1 MQIILRD
8 FQRYA
13 AIQEPTQGDM
23 IKIFLNKT
31 QNEVDKIP
39 LEKFNELVAEISEA
53 ISKESKFTPTFKLDG
68 IEYGFIPNLEEITYG
83 ENRDLTGYLND
94 WQTMHLAMAVSFR
107 PITLKKGGK
116 YLIEEYNG
124 TSATAEIMRDCPLDI
139 VQGMNVFFYNLMNDL
154 LNCIPKFIT
163 TEVVNLAAL
172 EASGAVIKKSIPSV
186 KATLLDLMK

>member
-139 VQGMNVFFYNLMNDL
+139 VQGMNIFFYNLINDL
-154 LNCIPKFIT
+154 LNCIPKYIT

-172 EASGAVIKKSIPSV
+172 EASGAVIQKSIPSV

>member
-139 VQGMNVFFYNLMNDL
+139 VQGMNIFFYNLINDL
-154 LNCIPKFIT
+154 LNCIPKYIT

>member
-53 ISKESKFTPTFKLDG
+53 ISKKSKFTPTFKLDG

-139 VQGMNVFFYNLMNDL
+139 VQGMNIFFYNLINDL
-154 LNCIPKFIT
+154 LNCIPKYIT

-172 EASGAVIKKSIPSV
+172 EASGAVIQKSIPSV

>member
-154 LNCIPKFIT
+154 LNCIPKYIT

>member
-13 AIQEPTQGDM
+13 AIAEPTQGDM
-23 IKIFLNKT
+23 VKIFLNKT
-31 QNEVDKIP
+31 QNEVDLMP
-39 LEKFNELVAEISEA
+39 LEKFNESVAEISEA

-68 IEYGFIPNLEEITYG
+68 VEYGFIPNLEEITYG

-94 WQTMHLAMAVSFR
+94 WQTMHLAMAASYR

-124 TSATAEIMRDCPLDI
+124 TSATAEIMRGCPLDI
-139 VQGMNVFFYNLMNDL
+139 VQGMNVFFYNLINDL
-154 LNCIPKFIT
+154 LNCIPKYIT
-163 TEVVNLAAL
+163 TEVVNLAA
-172 EASGAVIKKSIPSV
+172 
-186 KATLLDLMK
+186 

>member
-13 AIQEPTQGDM
+13 AIEEPTEVDM
-23 IKIFLNKT
+23 VKIFLNIT
-31 QNEVDKIP
+31 QNEVDKMKV
-39 LEKFNELVAEISEA
+39 EDFNEAVEVISNELN
-53 ISKESKFTPTFKLDG
+53 KERKFTPTFKIDG

-83 ENRDLTGYLND
+83 ENRDLTGYIND

-116 YLIEEYNG
+116 YLIEDYNG

-139 VQGMNVFFYNLMNDL
+139 VQGMNVFFWTLISDL
-154 LNCIPKFIT
+154 LSCIPKYIT

-172 EASGAVIKKSIPSV
+172 EANGAVIRKSIPSV

>member
-1 MQIILRD
+1 MQITLRD

-139 VQGMNVFFYNLMNDL
+139 VQGMNIFFYNLINDL
-154 LNCIPKFIT
+154 LNCIPKYIT

-172 EASGAVIKKSIPSV
+172 EASGAVIQKSIPSV